1 MLIKRITNTQM
12 YIHIRM
18 ILIILML
25 DGDLSDAS
33 QCMVSTLDNVASGA
47 SVYPSLMDLFNDVI
61 SQTPH

>member
-1 MLIKRITNTQM
+1 MLIKHITNSHM

-18 ILIILML
+18 ITIVLML

-47 SVYPSLMDLFNDVI
+47 SVISLAD
-61 SQTPH
+61 